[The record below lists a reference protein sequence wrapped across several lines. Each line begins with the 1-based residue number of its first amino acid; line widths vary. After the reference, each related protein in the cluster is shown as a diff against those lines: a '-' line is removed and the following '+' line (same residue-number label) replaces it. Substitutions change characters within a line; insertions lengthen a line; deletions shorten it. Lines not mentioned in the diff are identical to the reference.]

1 MFDRLREL
9 VDGDPSLV
17 RARGGDGK
25 TPLHC
30 ARTVAIAR
38 YLVERGADMNAR
50 DVDHESTPVQ
60 YLVRDAPDVARL
72 LVERGAWFDIFAA
85 VGLRDVALVERRL
98 DDDPEALDHRTWQ
111 GKYVVAHDGR
121 RAATVAEI
129 GDRRG
134 DIYRWVFGH
143 NLSAIDAARRLGYGE
158 VVALLL
164 ARATPA
170 QRLLAA
176 CAAADRAAAMAE
188 IAANPDLTGRLRRD
202 QHRLIADR
210 AHANDTAA
218 VALMLEL
225 GFDPLARGVDGWEPI
240 RWAAFHGN
248 AGMVRLLLPHRPP
261 IGVPDATYG
270 ATLLDQC
277 RYGAVHGW
285 QRQRGDFATTEQLLV
300 DAGEHRA

>member
-30 ARTVAIAR
+30 ARTVAIASH
-38 YLVERGADMNAR
+38 LVERGADLNAR
-50 DVDHESTPVQ
+50 DVDHESRPVQ
-60 YLVRDAPDVARL
+60 YLVRDVPEVARF
-72 LVERGAWFDIFAA
+72 LVERRAWFDIFAA
-85 VGLRDVALVERRL
+85 VGLRDVALVQRCLE
-98 DDDPEALDHRTWQ
+98 DDPEALEHRTWQ

-121 RAATVAEI
+121 RATTVAEI

-134 DIYRWVFGH
+134 DVYRWVFGH
-143 NLSAIDAARRLGYGE
+143 NVSAIDAARRLGYSE
-158 VVALLL
+158 IVDLLL

-176 CAAADRAAAMAE
+176 CVVANRAAAMAE
-188 IAANPDLTGRLRRD
+188 IAANPDLVGRLRSD

-248 AGMVRLLLPHRPP
+248 AEMVLLLPHRAP
-261 IGVPDATYG
+261 IGVPDPTYG

-285 QRQRGDFATTEQLLV
+285 QRQTGDFATTERLLL
-300 DAGEHRA
+300 DAGERA